1 LRAQRVC
8 TEVLIEGAVFEHVV
22 GGGQDGSGDGDN
34 GLLWTTPAAE
44 AQVLSREVT
53 SLFAR
58 GRPGALDKGGLEPGR
73 AFFMRLERRFPALSS
88 LLGQSPAQAI
98 SWASVGKR
106 LLSMPI
112 SDTITSAERLL
123 RPGMVLSISMATRK
137 GSTLAS
143 TS

>member
-1 LRAQRVC
+1 V
-8 TEVLIEGAVFEHVV
+8 GAVLEHVV
-22 GGGQDGSGDGDN
+22 GGGEDGSGDGDN
-34 GLLWTTPAAE
+34 GLLWTTPGAE
-44 AQVLSREVT
+44 AQVLSGEVT

-73 AFFMRLERRFPALSS
+73 AFFYAVGAAFSGAFVVFGAESGPSDQ
-88 LLGQSPAQAI
+88 LGSGGEAAPVDADL
-98 SWASVGKR
+98 R
-106 LLSMPI
+106 Y
-112 SDTITSAERLL
+112 DHSAERLL